1 MTPCTD
7 WQGGARAPEIDVAE
21 SLVIGRRPFNMKRT
35 HWIAPA
41 ALLAGL
47 ASTPSLAHSGVSVAV
62 GLPPVAV
69 DVGDVHVVIGAP
81 PPPPVVVVAEPAPPP
96 RVVYVVEPAPPPRV
110 VYLREAPR
118 STVVVYPRRRVEQA
132 VSEREDL
139 VVEEGGCDHPGKH
152 KGHSKHHGHG
162 DHQRSDRY
170 DGDHGVWR

>member
-1 MTPCTD
+1 MTLCTD
-7 WQGGARAPEIDVAE
+7 WQGGAKAPEIDVAE
-21 SLVIGRRPFNMKRT
+21 SLVIGRRPLDMKRT

-47 ASTPSLAHSGVSVAV
+47 ASTPSLAHSGATVAV

-96 RVVYVVEPAPPPRV
+96 RVVY
-110 VYLREAPR
+110 LREAPR
-118 STVVVYPRRRVEQA
+118 STVVLYPRRRVEQA
-132 VSEREDL
+132 VSEREVV